1 MKRIITMS
9 ALFGSLLVFLLSID
23 APMLL
28 IRFVMVGELPGGINL
43 SADTMLAITA
53 ILGVCFATFV
63 ALRLLSQT
71 KIQPVASRH
80 MPKRRYT
87 TIQ

>member
-9 ALFGSLLVFLLSID
+9 ALFGSFFVFLLSID

-43 SADTMLAITA
+43 SADIMLAITA
-53 ILGVCFATFV
+53 ILGVYFV
-63 ALRLLSQT
+63 TIAALRLLPQT
-71 KIQPVASRH
+71 KIHPVVSRH